1 MELYKLSAA
10 ELAKMLREG
19 KCTSTQ
25 ILDSIYERIDAVED
39 KVEAFVTI
47 TREEAYAKAKEI
59 DEKFARGEELHPL
72 AGIPIAIKDNIC
84 TKDVLTTCSSKM
96 LYNFVPPYDATVMQ
110 KLNDCGAIL
119 VGKPNMDE
127 FAPRLPTSKRP
138 RTPEVWIVC
147 LVVLRVVRQQLLRLV
162 KLRSLWVRIPV
173 APSASLPASVV
184 SLASSPLTVQF
195 PVTAW

>member
-119 VGKPNMDE
+119 VGKTNMDE
-127 FAPRLPTSKRP
+127 FAMGSSTETSYFKKTKNPRGLDYVPGG
-138 RTPEVWIVC
+138 
-147 LVVLRVVRQQLLRLV
+147 
-162 KLRSLWVRIPV
+162 
-173 APSASLPASVV
+173 
-184 SLASSPLTVQF
+184 SSGGSGSSCCS
-195 PVTAW
+195 W

>member
-47 TREEAYAKAKEI
+47 TKEQAYAKAKEI
-59 DEKFARGEELHPL
+59 DEKFARGEKLHPL

-96 LYNFVPPYDATVMQ
+96 LYNFVPPYDSSPPTV
-110 KLNDCGAIL
+110 LYPGTAWWHL
-119 VGKPNMDE
+119 P
-127 FAPRLPTSKRP
+127 PRWIRSVPSAALWKTLPCCS
-138 RTPEVWIVC
+138 
-147 LVVLRVVRQQLLRLV
+147 
-162 KLRSLWVRIPV
+162 
-173 APSASLPASVV
+173 APSAAVTPWTPPLPSM
-184 SLASSPLTVQF
+184 SMRM
-195 PVTAW
+195 